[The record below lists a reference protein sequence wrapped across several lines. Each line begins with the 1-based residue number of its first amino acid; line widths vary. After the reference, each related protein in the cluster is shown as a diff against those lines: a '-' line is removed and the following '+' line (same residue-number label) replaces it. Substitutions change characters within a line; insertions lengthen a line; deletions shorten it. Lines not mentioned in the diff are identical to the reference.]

1 MPIPIHVEPVVRL
14 LNEKEKQCSPATE
27 STQIQGR
34 QQIGWLTHSV
44 QAHTQTHTKRLCTGT
59 HTFKNTALLIR
70 PKQELFK
77 KKKSIQQVI
86 LVWYCCPQRV
96 DFTTARLHC
105 SKALRRNSWT
115 NIGSSNRSDDY
126 IDENIIIIK
135 SIHVNHSIFCSPI
148 SLFSSS

>member
-86 LVWYCCPQRV
+86 WCDIVVHKEWTSPQ
-96 DFTTARLHC
+96 RLHC
-105 SKALRRNSWT
+105 SKALRRNS
-115 NIGSSNRSDDY
+115 
-126 IDENIIIIK
+126 
-135 SIHVNHSIFCSPI
+135 
-148 SLFSSS
+148 